1 MLAALQEE
9 NERPLP
15 VLLTHQRKSQ
25 NRRGGLAVKPEM
37 PQRPLLVKKKEN
49 KKKEEKKRRQVPLT
63 VSQVLGVTFVSS
75 QGDQIMR

>member
-37 PQRPLLVKKKEN
+37 PQRPLLVKKK
-49 KKKEEKKRRQVPLT
+49 KREKK
-63 VSQVLGVTFVSS
+63 
-75 QGDQIMR
+75 

>member
-1 MLAALQEE
+1 MCLADVSSIDPHVAMLAALQEE

-37 PQRPLLVKKKEN
+37 PQRPLLVKKKR
-49 KKKEEKKRRQVPLT
+49 KD
-63 VSQVLGVTFVSS
+63 F
-75 QGDQIMR
+75 